1 MREFNYIVESG
12 TVAGKSITP
21 DPMAPVLEA
30 AIADMRVK
38 DVNVIYPLIRAI
50 NSNKL
55 TRNNTLYTGEA
66 LIGRKN
72 NINPRGYS
80 SWVMPHPKPVITNH
94 NLTGGMFEAPDTPMG
109 RIMFASYK
117 KHTHP
122 TSIIPAGK
130 GMPGFV
136 EGDGAMYFVAP
147 ISDQQEIPKVL
158 GGAYYTVSIG
168 SMAGKIIES
177 ISGQDLVALK
187 RQGKDWPAYN
197 KGDKVIIDGKECLCY
212 WEMHDLDGREVS
224 FVNVPSDTH
233 GFVVDPNIGTEGLR
247 VLLGEKK
254 VGSKEFSFFD
264 ALTLEK
270 VMELSS
276 EEHAAFA
283 PDFDLVDSIKLQK
296 YHFLGDFNK
305 ESYQPSF
312 IIGSKVVTK
321 SGDVGVI
328 TQIKEGKALLR
339 KTLGD
344 VMTLALLTEE
354 LNSLTIFK
362 EEAFNNITEADSE
375 LNTPLLSVSKSPQE
389 VINETISKVLK
400 NG

>member
-283 PDFDLVDSIKLQK
+283 RALETIPETLAENAGLDPIEILTELKKRHEAGDTRAGLNLIHDKIEDTFAAGIIEPLQ
-296 YHFLGDFNK
+296 
-305 ESYQPSF
+305 
-312 IIGSKVVTK
+312 VK
-321 SGDVGVI
+321 SQAIAAASEV
-328 TQIKEGKALLR
+328 AMLLLR
-339 KTLGD
+339 VDD
-344 VMTLALLTEE
+344 VL
-354 LNSLTIFK
+354 
-362 EEAFNNITEADSE
+362 
-375 LNTPLLSVSKSPQE
+375 
-389 VINETISKVLK
+389 ISKGTRQSVKADPMQGLD
-400 NG
+400 